1 MWKALKMTA
10 FAIGLTLTMAKGR
23 PREFDADAMLDKV
36 VDVFWQRGYEGSS
49 LAALL
54 AATGLSKPSL
64 YAAFGSKEDLFRAAF
79 ARYRLRQDQFTGNL
93 LSHPV
98 ARTGVERLLLAL
110 VDSLTQPNLPH
121 GCLMVHGNL
130 VGSPD
135 SDTIR
140 DELRQHRKALETA
153 VHDRLV
159 RAQNE
164 GEIAAGVNVSD
175 LARYITTQC
184 QGIAVQA
191 ADGAQRKALHRVV
204 AMAMQAWPALDDN

>member
-1 MWKALKMTA
+1 
-10 FAIGLTLTMAKGR
+10 MAMGR
-23 PREFDADAMLDKV
+23 PREFDADTMLDKV
-36 VDVFWQRGYEGSS
+36 VDVFWQHGFEGSS
-49 LAALL
+49 MTALT

-140 DELRQHRKALETA
+140 EELRRHRKALEAA
-153 VHDRLV
+153 VRERLV
-159 RAQNE
+159 RAQKE
-164 GEIAAGVNVSD
+164 GEIATSANASD
-175 LARYITTQC
+175 VARYVTTMC

-191 ADGAQRKALHRVV
+191 ADGAQRKALYRVV
-204 AMAMQAWPALDDN
+204 AMAMQAWPA